1 MLEKYYDA
9 KETAKVL
16 LSREE
21 YRPFPKYE
29 DRDAWAKVCPAMRE
43 QYLSP
48 EFKKRIMDFQT
59 SALTATAYME
69 RYRTN
74 GNGHDKWS
82 PIVQPRRDFLWDAVL
97 AECFEGKG
105 EYIDKIIDILWAI
118 CEETS
123 WITPAH
129 INHMHNHM
137 YTGILKNALP
147 DVTEYNFIDLYAG
160 ICGGVLGWTYYFLK
174 DRLDKESPLIA
185 RRIEVE
191 LYKKIIIPFMT
202 HDDLTWFGFHGHKI
216 NNWNPWIL
224 SSIVPAGLTVIKDEE
239 YRIEFMA
246 RALEK
251 FDIYVKNCAPDGASD
266 EGPGYWNVGGGACLD
281 MFDLIED
288 ATGGKLQL
296 LNTDFARNVGEY
308 IAHANLT

>member
-82 PIVQPRRDFLWDAVL
+82 PIVQPRRDFSKPSTVS
-97 AECFEGKG
+97 KG
-105 EYIDKIIDILWAI
+105 RPAI
-118 CEETS
+118 KSIFMQSKPTS
-123 WITPAH
+123 RASFTQ
-129 INHMHNHM
+129 
-137 YTGILKNALP
+137 
-147 DVTEYNFIDLYAG
+147 
-160 ICGGVLGWTYYFLK
+160 
-174 DRLDKESPLIA
+174 
-185 RRIEVE
+185 RIKSRV
-191 LYKKIIIPFMT
+191 
-202 HDDLTWFGFHGHKI
+202 
-216 NNWNPWIL
+216 
-224 SSIVPAGLTVIKDEE
+224 V
-239 YRIEFMA
+239 
-246 RALEK
+246 
-251 FDIYVKNCAPDGASD
+251 
-266 EGPGYWNVGGGACLD
+266 
-281 MFDLIED
+281 
-288 ATGGKLQL
+288 
-296 LNTDFARNVGEY
+296 
-308 IAHANLT
+308 